1 MVKRKR
7 NLKRLAAFIV
17 DKRMIIMI
25 LFAAVLVASVFTA
38 GLTVVENDLYR
49 FLPDYT
55 ETRQALDAMGSEFYT
70 YGTAKVMVD
79 DISLEDAFDL
89 SYRLRDCQG
98 VKSVTF
104 GFDNEHYRG
113 SSALFDVTFK
123 GQTTDKI
130 SEIGLRHVKDAIED
144 YPSTHVSTEVGLD
157 YTKNIVKNMLKVG
170 IIVVLIV
177 IAMLLLTSRSYA
189 EVPILLI
196 VFATAA
202 VIQLG
207 TNFIF
212 PSISYISNAI
222 TLILQLALAID
233 YAVILCNRYSEEH
246 RTKAPREAVTAA
258 LAKAIPEIFASSL
271 TTIGGLIAMSFM
283 EFGLGKDLAMVL
295 IKSIILSMLT
305 VFMLMPGLIMLFANA
320 IDRSRH
326 RNFVPK
332 ISKVGSFAWKTRK
345 IVPPLFLIVLVAGCY
360 FATNLGYAY
369 DYESQVPFTKNE
381 RQEAKVAIRDTFG
394 NSNMMALVVP
404 SGDYEVEAQLLEQIE
419 EDPHVISTFGLA
431 TVEVAGDYR
440 LGDKISID
448 EFSELAGLDEMSS
461 TALFALY
468 AAHNSEY
475 EMAAEDLHTYKVPL
489 VELFMFL
496 YEETE
501 NGALELSKDQVDM
514 IEGYYNQ
521 LIDAKLQLK
530 GSTYSRML
538 IYSDYP
544 VQSEESYA
552 LIDRI
557 HEIAEGYYNDKV
569 FVAGN
574 TTSSR
579 DLEDS
584 FKTDSVINTV
594 LSALFVI
601 VVIIFTFRSVGLAV
615 LLITVIQGSIWINF
629 TIPYFTGSEVFFLSY
644 LIVGAI
650 QMGANIDYAIVL
662 SNRYTTL
669 REKNYGKR
677 ESITAAINGAL
688 PTLLTSGSILAL
700 AGLLIGLFVS
710 EASSSGIGF
719 ALGRGTFISLLLV
732 LFVLPQIL
740 LLGDKFIA
748 KTTFKKQLSLSVP
761 SRFENDF
768 EALGRSAAA
777 QKTKSS
783 AKGSS
788 KHTGGKKAP
797 QNQKNQKK
805 KKKK

>member
-1 MVKRKR
+1 MVKRTR

-17 DKRMIIMI
+17 DKRVIIMI
-25 LFAAVLVASVFTA
+25 LFAAALVASVFTA

-55 ETRQALDAMGSEFYT
+55 ETRQSLDAMGSEFYT

-79 DISLEDAFDL
+79 DISIEDAFDL
-89 SYRLRDCQG
+89 SYRLKECQG

-104 GFDNEHYRG
+104 GFDSEHYRG
-113 SSALFDVTFK
+113 SSALFDVTFR
-123 GQTTDKI
+123 GQTTDDI

-157 YTKNIVKNMLKVG
+157 YTKNIIKNMLKVG
-170 IIVVLIV
+170 VIVVIIV

-246 RTKAPREAVTAA
+246 RTKAPREAVISA

-295 IKSIILSMLT
+295 IKSIVLSMLT
-305 VFMLMPGLIMLFANA
+305 VFMLMPGLVMLFANA

-332 ISKVGSFAWKTRK
+332 ISKVGRFAWKTRK
-345 IVPPLFLIVLVAGCY
+345 IIPPLFLIVLVAGFY
-360 FATNLGYAY
+360 FATNLGYTY
-369 DYESQVPFTKNE
+369 DYESQVPYTMNE

-404 SGDYEVEAQLLEQIE
+404 SGDYEIEAQLLAQLE

-475 EMAAEDLHTYKVPL
+475 EMAGEALHTYKVPL

-501 NGALELSKDQVDM
+501 SGALELGKDQVDM
-514 IEGYYNQ
+514 IEDYYDQ

-552 LIDRI
+552 LIARI
-557 HEIAEGYYNDKV
+557 HEIAESYYNDKV

-594 LSALFVI
+594 LSALFVVI
-601 VVIIFTFRSVGLAV
+601 VIIFTFRSVGLAV

-669 REKNYGKR
+669 REMNYGKR

-710 EASSSGIGF
+710 EAASSGIGF
-719 ALGRGTFISLLLV
+719 ALGRGTFISLILV

-740 LLGDKFIA
+740 LLGDRFIA
-748 KTTFKKQLSLSVP
+748 KTTFKKQLRLSVP

-777 QKTKSS
+777 QNVKSTAKSS
-783 AKGSS
+783 S
-788 KHTGGKKAP
+788 KQSGGKEAL
-797 QNQKNQKK
+797 QNQKGKSKK
-805 KKKK
+805 NK